1 MKTQSLNFRLIV
13 TLSLLS
19 CAGVGSPTFAETSA
33 ASMAATTASGAAK
46 PLAFSEV
53 NSLFR
58 KDYANAKEEIRQKLG
73 PIIICTGDS
82 ISLLRGKDKTLLT
95 FIKPRYTGLKEL
107 AHITLGTYVIL
118 VNHTDEVLDD
128 ATLLRLR
135 SFRDAIEQAKGKL
148 ANEGLE
154 PDDTKEQEQIIGKT
168 ISFLD
173 RVIKDKKVTRL
184 DLRNFARSTA
194 TNDLDNAYGAVSS
207 QLATIDAQVAAWRK
221 DMSVDD
227 WNKLHVIMITGHM
240 PRQQQSSFQ
249 YFSKLLGQKR
259 EGERIIVM
267 ESSENDEQAVD
278 LLLTHILDRKVAI
291 DFFKDPWRM
300 HRDLLSDAAKKYLQ
314 KHKINSGVEHK

>member
-1 MKTQSLNFRLIV
+1 MKTHAPNIGLFVI
-13 TLSLLS
+13 LSLLS
-19 CAGVGSPTFAETSA
+19 CAGISNPAFAETSA
-33 ASMAATTASGAAK
+33 ASMPTTVVSATAK

-53 NSLFR
+53 NALFR
-58 KDYANAKEEIRQKLG
+58 KDYTNAKEEIRQKLG

-82 ISLLRGKDKTLLT
+82 ISLLRGKDKTLVP
-95 FIKPRYTGLKEL
+95 FVKPRYTGLKEL

-135 SFRDAIEQAKGKL
+135 AFHDAIEQAKGKL

-154 PDDTKEQEQIIGKT
+154 PDDTKEQEEIIGKT
-168 ISFLD
+168 ISFLN
-173 RVIKDKKVTRL
+173 RAINDKKVTRL
-184 DLRNFARSTA
+184 DLQNFARSTA
-194 TNDLDNAYGAVSS
+194 KNDMDNAYGAVSS

-227 WNKLHVIMITGHM
+227 WNKLHVILITGHM

-259 EGERIIVM
+259 EGQRIIVM

-278 LLLTHILDRKVAI
+278 LLLTHELDRKVAI

-314 KHKINSGVEHK
+314 KHKLESRDKNK